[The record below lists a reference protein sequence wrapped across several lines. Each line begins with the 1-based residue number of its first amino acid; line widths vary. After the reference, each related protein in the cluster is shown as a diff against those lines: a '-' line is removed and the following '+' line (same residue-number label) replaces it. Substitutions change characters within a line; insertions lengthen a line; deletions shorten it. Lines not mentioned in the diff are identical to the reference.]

1 MKARDET
8 ALPSGL
14 LLHYFPSTFCAV
26 QFVHAVSGRRK
37 DQNTSY
43 RRYERTC
50 NKALHGCTSTATMAR
65 LSSSSAL
72 LQTCLALLVLA
83 ICASHVSAFNPL
95 GRQEVQQHK
104 NKQPAQAQVA
114 VEDADGDAF
123 LSSRRSFF
131 ATAVMTASSALLF
144 SQEASAKEVDCFQD
158 CFKNCKL
165 IAPKDQ
171 QYCLDTCKE
180 YCDQTDR
187 RDGLS
192 GSVSSEGGETG
203 ILGLNTV
210 VKGEDKPPE
219 IKIPGLD
226 FSSGKGKK
234 LIGY

>member
-1 MKARDET
+1 M
-8 ALPSGL
+8 
-14 LLHYFPSTFCAV
+14 V
-26 QFVHAVSGRRK
+26 
-37 DQNTSY
+37 
-43 RRYERTC
+43 
-50 NKALHGCTSTATMAR
+50 R
-65 LSSSSAL
+65 LSSSSSAL
-72 LQTCLALLVLA
+72 LLLGPALLALAGCV
-83 ICASHVSAFNPL
+83 SHADAFNPL
-95 GRQEVQQHK
+95 GQQGQNK
-104 NKQPAQAQVA
+104 NKQQAAAQVVA
-114 VEDADGDAF
+114 VEDADSDALL
-123 LSSRRSFF
+123 LSSRRSFL
-131 ATAVMTASSALLF
+131 AAMAVTASSLLF

-158 CFKNCKL
+158 CFKNCKQ

-171 QYCLDTCKE
+171 QYCLDTCKD

-226 FSSGKGKK
+226 FTSGSGKK

>member
-1 MKARDET
+1 MLA
-8 ALPSGL
+8 
-14 LLHYFPSTFCAV
+14 
-26 QFVHAVSGRRK
+26 
-37 DQNTSY
+37 
-43 RRYERTC
+43 
-50 NKALHGCTSTATMAR
+50 
-65 LSSSSAL
+65 SSAL
-72 LQTCLALLVLA
+72 LLIGLALLALA
-83 ICASHVSAFNPL
+83 VSVSHVSAFNPL
-95 GRQEVQQHK
+95 GQGQLQ
-104 NKQPAQAQVA
+104 NKQQAKAAQVQARAKAQVA
-114 VEDADGDAF
+114 PAVEEVHADADADG
-123 LSSRRSFF
+123 
-131 ATAVMTASSALLF
+131 ASSLHVPNRRRFLAAVSMAASSSVLF
-144 SQEASAKEVDCFQD
+144 AEEVPAKEADCFQD
-158 CFKNCKL
+158 CFKNCKQ

-226 FSSGKGKK
+226 FTSGSGKK

>member
-1 MKARDET
+1 MT
-8 ALPSGL
+8 
-14 LLHYFPSTFCAV
+14 
-26 QFVHAVSGRRK
+26 
-37 DQNTSY
+37 
-43 RRYERTC
+43 
-50 NKALHGCTSTATMAR
+50 R
-65 LSSSSAL
+65 LSSSSPSAL
-72 LQTCLALLVLA
+72 LLIGLALLVLA
-83 ICASHVSAFNPL
+83 VSVSHVGAFNPL
-95 GRQEVQQHK
+95 SQGKLQ
-104 NKQPAQAQVA
+104 NKQQAKAAQVQVA
-114 VEDADGDAF
+114 VEEVHADADVDDASS
-123 LSSRRSFF
+123 LHVSSRRRFF
-131 ATAVMTASSALLF
+131 AAVTMAASSSMLCT
-144 SQEASAKEVDCFQD
+144 EEVSAKEVDCFQD
-158 CFKNCKL
+158 CFKNCKQ

-226 FSSGKGKK
+226 FTSGSGKK

>member
-1 MKARDET
+1 M
-8 ALPSGL
+8 
-14 LLHYFPSTFCAV
+14 V
-26 QFVHAVSGRRK
+26 
-37 DQNTSY
+37 
-43 RRYERTC
+43 
-50 NKALHGCTSTATMAR
+50 R
-65 LSSSSAL
+65 LSSSSSAL
-72 LQTCLALLVLA
+72 LLLGPALLALVG
-83 ICASHVSAFNPL
+83 CVSHVNAFNPL
-95 GRQEVQQHK
+95 GQQGQHK
-104 NKQPAQAQVA
+104 NKQQAAAQVVSA
-114 VEDADGDAF
+114 EDTDDA
-123 LSSRRSFF
+123 LLPRRSFL
-131 ATAVMTASSALLF
+131 AAMAVTASSLLF

-158 CFKNCKL
+158 CFKNCKQ

-171 QYCLDTCKE
+171 QYCLDTCKD

-226 FSSGKGKK
+226 FTSGSGKK